1 MVANLKVIHAHR
13 LEFLIAVKD
22 KGVICFGSDF
32 FLGLL
37 LLHHT
42 GSGQADFTCHRSKF
56 RLEKFKSN
64 TTSCVVKT

>member
-1 MVANLKVIHAHR
+1 MVANLKIKDVHR
-13 LEFLIAVKD
+13 LEFLIAVEN
-22 KGVICFGSDF
+22 KGVCAFGSDF

-37 LLHHT
+37 LFHH
-42 GSGQADFTCHRSKF
+42 SGLRQADLTCYRSKF